1 MSDWNIIIIFTQ
13 DLGFF
18 RGTKCCCYLEYNMLD
33 IKNILKEFCSISS
46 PSGHEYLAARRIV
59 DCIHKCGE
67 RINVETDV
75 LGNICFKK
83 QGKGDKTIMLV
94 AHYDEI
100 GFSIKFIDVGGYIY
114 FTSIGCVDPSILR
127 GQRVLITHNG
137 KQILGVIGA
146 TPIHI
151 SFQQKHGRNSDYDI
165 GELWIDIG
173 AKSKEEAEKIVSIGD
188 PITFCPNYY
197 ELSNDVF
204 TSKGIDNRAGL
215 VALLSVYEQIKDI
228 DTEYTISFVATAQ
241 EELGLRGAKI
251 AAYSMAPDVCI
262 VIDVTHATDYSA
274 IDKRKYGYIGIG
286 NGAVIPK
293 GPNFNFSLQQ
303 ELCEIAN
310 THNVKYQIESISGYS
325 GTDAAEIQLSKG
337 GCRTGLISIPCR
349 YMHTPI
355 EIASFKDIKSVIE
368 LLVCYCK
375 TK

>member
-1 MSDWNIIIIFTQ
+1 M
-13 DLGFF
+13 
-18 RGTKCCCYLEYNMLD
+18 NMLD
-33 IKNILKEFCSISS
+33 VKNILKEFCSISS
-46 PSGHEYLAARRIV
+46 PSGYEYLATNHVV
-59 DCIHKCGE
+59 DSIRKCDE
-67 RINVETDV
+67 HANVEIDV
-75 LGNICFKK
+75 LGNIYLKK
-83 QGKGDKTIMLV
+83 QGRTNKTIMLV

-114 FTSIGCVDPSILR
+114 FTSIGCVDLSILR
-127 GQRVLITHNG
+127 GQRVLINHNG
-137 KQILGVIGA
+137 KLILGVIGA

-151 SFQQKHGRNSDYDI
+151 SSQQKHGRNSDYDI

-188 PITFCPNYY
+188 PITFCPNYN

-228 DTEYTISFVATAQ
+228 DTEYTINFVATTQ

-310 THNVKYQIESISGYS
+310 THNVKYQIESISGHS

-355 EIASFKDIKSVIE
+355 EIASFNDIKSVIE